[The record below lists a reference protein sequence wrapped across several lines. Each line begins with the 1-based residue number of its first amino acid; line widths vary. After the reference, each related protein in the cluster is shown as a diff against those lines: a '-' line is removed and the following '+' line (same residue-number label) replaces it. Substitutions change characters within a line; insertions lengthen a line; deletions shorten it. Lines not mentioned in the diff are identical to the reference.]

1 MAPSSWF
8 RRLHRA
14 FGLVDDAAEANAA
27 EQHGAQ
33 TIRMFLRV
41 LISLDGGWLFAVQI
55 AMFWMWGWTVC
66 RQIHITI

>member
-1 MAPSSWF
+1 MAPPSWF

-41 LISLDGGWLFAVQI
+41 LISLDGDFLRCRLPGFGCGDGQFAI
-55 AMFWMWGWTVC
+55 KF
-66 RQIHITI
+66 I